1 MPIRINFCNIVLS
14 NCFSL
19 LKLLFVKLPGSLENS
34 QHLQLGLSF
43 QSVSALNIK
52 ILISYFFQLQFALK
66 ITAFLLRTFHNYR
79 LARLKQGTAASA
91 LLCTSENKAGRDPAL
106 FCVCTHFTVN
116 YMQTQLIASKYPIY
130 CITFR
135 HGNRKSVRFTKIV
148 LITKQKY
155 LYCTTEY
162 RTGHNGYR
170 GSRPDY
176 LQNVWIRQNILD
188 GKRFYG

>member
-1 MPIRINFCNIVLS
+1 MFQPLKIAVCQATWLSRELSASSTRSQFPIRIRSEHKNPNFLFFLVIVCTK
-14 NCFSL
+14 NHC
-19 LKLLFVKLPGSLENS
+19 
-34 QHLQLGLSF
+34 
-43 QSVSALNIK
+43 
-52 ILISYFFQLQFALK
+52 
-66 ITAFLLRTFHNYR
+66 FLLRTFHNYR

-148 LITKQKY
+148 LITK
-155 LYCTTEY
+155 
-162 RTGHNGYR
+162 
-170 GSRPDY
+170 
-176 LQNVWIRQNILD
+176 
-188 GKRFYG
+188 

>member
-1 MPIRINFCNIVLS
+1 MPIRINFCKIVLS

-116 YMQTQLIASKYPIY
+116 YMQTQLIASKYPTYILYNIQTWEQKIGQIHQNSTHHEVEVPILYYRVQNWSQWLSRIQTRLLTKRLDPTIY
-130 CITFR
+130 T
-135 HGNRKSVRFTKIV
+135 
-148 LITKQKY
+148 
-155 LYCTTEY
+155 
-162 RTGHNGYR
+162 
-170 GSRPDY
+170 
-176 LQNVWIRQNILD
+176 
-188 GKRFYG
+188 